1 MSVYGLPYRNALIT
15 LLTSEWVEFS
25 DEEWKPI
32 GTTTSG
38 VSFTPSD
45 TPAHPYFTDDDPL
58 TNWMRGYA
66 AALENI
72 LNPIYQ
78 PQAASIREMYG
89 WARWENMP
97 EPKKRASVTP
107 FGHAR
112 PKESRP
118 QCQCSAC
125 RVDRM
130 FG

>member
-45 TPAHPYFTDDDPL
+45 TPLPAGARDDDPL
-58 TNWMRGYA
+58 VNWERGYA
-66 AALENI
+66 AALENTM
-72 LNPIYQ
+72 NPIYQ
-78 PQAASIREMYG
+78 PQARAIRDVWG
-89 WARWENMP
+89 WARFES
-97 EPKKRASVTP
+97 EPKPTKRAPVTP

-112 PKESRP
+112 PLSARP
-118 QCQCSAC
+118 QCECSVC
-125 RVDRM
+125 RAAKTS
-130 FG
+130 